1 MYDDEV
7 FADPF
12 GLQLTIFEISILIG
26 ISPLLLAH
34 IGYEIVISK
43 ISTGYWHNDGNNR
56 PCTTAVKRKYRR

>member
-12 GLQLTIFEISILIG
+12 GLQLTMFEISILIG

-34 IGYEIVISK
+34 IGYEIVVSK
-43 ISTGYWHNDGNNR
+43 ISTGY
-56 PCTTAVKRKYRR
+56 